1 MPGRSPQGASGLAG
15 QNATPSE
22 TATPDT
28 SPRSGSDGVGC
39 VSGRSPQGAERTAAE
54 LSDPSPRSASEETS
68 RRAPG
73 PGGTNPS
80 GADPA
85 STTPAKRR
93 SQPAPGPAE
102 TNPSG
107 ADPAAAPAKSRGRRA
122 LWLTAVLVAALLLLA
137 LVSAGTGAYRIP
149 TPDVLASVQH
159 RLGLGGAPLDRVG
172 ESVLWNV
179 RLPRVVLALLVGASL
194 GCAGALMQGVFGN
207 PLAEPGVIGIS
218 AGAAVGAV
226 AAIGLGLSFL
236 GNWTITVCA
245 FIAGLVT
252 VGSVYLLSRNGGK
265 TEVVT
270 LILTG
275 IAVNAF
281 AGALIGLFVFFA
293 DSGQVNQ
300 ITFWQLGSLAQ
311 ATWPKV
317 LAVLPCALAG
327 LLIAPFYARRLDLL
341 SLGERPARHLG
352 VDVERLRLSL
362 ILVVALLTAA
372 AVAVAG
378 VITFIGLLVPHL
390 LRMANGPGH
399 RFLVPGSALAGAV
412 VLVAGDLA
420 ARTLAQPAELPL
432 GVLTALIGSPFFF
445 WLLRRT
451 RRKQG
456 GWA

>member
-1 MPGRSPQGASGLAG
+1 M
-15 QNATPSE
+15 
-22 TATPDT
+22 TAT
-28 SPRSGSDGVGC
+28 
-39 VSGRSPQGAERTAAE
+39 AEAPVKAAE
-54 LSDPSPRSASEETS
+54 
-68 RRAPG
+68 PG
-73 PGGTNPS
+73 PGPVRP
-80 GADPA
+80 DRKP
-85 STTPAKRR
+85 
-93 SQPAPGPAE
+93 
-102 TNPSG
+102 
-107 ADPAAAPAKSRGRRA
+107 RGRAFLLTAA
-122 LWLTAVLVAALLLLA
+122 LIAVLVALCLM
-137 LVSAGTGAYRIP
+137 SAAMGSYHLPLGDI
-149 TPDVLASVQH
+149 VASVQH
-159 RLGLGGAPLDRVG
+159 RTGLGGHELERAA
-172 ESVLWNV
+172 ESVLWNI

-218 AGAAVGAV
+218 SGAAVGAV
-226 AAIGLGLSFL
+226 GAISLGVNAF
-236 GNWTITVCA
+236 GNWSVTVCA
-245 FIAGLVT
+245 FVAGLVT
-252 VGSVYLLSRNGGK
+252 VGLVYVMSRSGGR

-293 DSGQVNQ
+293 DNAQITQ

-317 LAVLPCALAG
+317 LAVLPFALAG
-327 LLIAPFYARRLDLL
+327 LLVAPLYARKLDLL
-341 SLGERPARHLG
+341 ALGERPARHLG
-352 VDVERLRLSL
+352 VDVERLRLVL

-378 VITFIGLLVPHL
+378 VITFVGLLVPHL
-390 LRMANGPGH
+390 LRMAHGSGH
-399 RFLVPGSALAGAV
+399 RFLVPGSALGGAV

-420 ARTLAQPAELPL
+420 ARTVAVPAELPL
-432 GVLTALIGSPFFF
+432 GVLTALFGSPFFF

>member
-1 MPGRSPQGASGLAG
+1 MARPDISP
-15 QNATPSE
+15 
-22 TATPDT
+22 
-28 SPRSGSDGVGC
+28 
-39 VSGRSPQGAERTAAE
+39 
-54 LSDPSPRSASEETS
+54 
-68 RRAPG
+68 
-73 PGGTNPS
+73 
-80 GADPA
+80 
-85 STTPAKRR
+85 
-93 SQPAPGPAE
+93 PGPA
-102 TNPSG
+102 PQKQ
-107 ADPAAAPAKSRGRRA
+107 PQQRGRTWLLTVA
-122 LWLTAVLVAALLLLA
+122 LLGVLLLLC
-137 LVSAGTGAYRIP
+137 LLSAGLGAYDIP
-149 TPDVLASVQH
+149 LGDVLSSVRH
-159 RLGLGGAPLDRVG
+159 RIGLGGAALERVP

-226 AAIGLGLSFL
+226 ASIALGLSFL
-236 GNWTITVCA
+236 GNWTVTVCA
-245 FIAGLVT
+245 FVSGLLT
-252 VGSVYLLSRNGGK
+252 VLLVYAMSRSGGR

-281 AGALIGLFVFFA
+281 AGALIGLSIFFA
-293 DSGQVNQ
+293 DNAQITQ

-317 LAVLPCALAG
+317 LAVLPCALLG
-327 LLIAPFYARRLDLL
+327 LAVAPFYAGKLDLL
-341 SLGERPARHLG
+341 ALGERPARHLG
-352 VDVERLRLSL
+352 VDVERLRVVLV
-362 ILVVALLTAA
+362 LVVALLTAA

-378 VITFIGLLVPHL
+378 IITFVGLLVPHL

-399 RFLVPGSALAGAV
+399 RFLVPGSALAGAL

-420 ARTLAQPAELPL
+420 ARTVAAPAELPL
-432 GVLTALIGSPFFF
+432 GVLTALFGSPFFF

-451 RRKQG
+451 RRRQG

>member
-1 MPGRSPQGASGLAG
+1 MSA
-15 QNATPSE
+15 PS
-22 TATPDT
+22 D
-28 SPRSGSDGVGC
+28 
-39 VSGRSPQGAERTAAE
+39 ERTRPAE
-54 LSDPSPRSASEETS
+54 VKAPEAKAPEAKAPEASA
-68 RRAPG
+68 P
-73 PGGTNPS
+73 
-80 GADPA
+80 PA
-85 STTPAKRR
+85 RR
-93 SQPAPGPAE
+93 S
-102 TNPSG
+102 
-107 ADPAAAPAKSRGRRA
+107 
-122 LWLTAVLVAALLLLA
+122 TAVTLTVGLLAALAVCCLL
-137 LVSAGTGAYRIP
+137 SAGLGAYRIP
-149 TPDVLASVQH
+149 LGDVFASVQH
-159 RLGLGGAPLDRVG
+159 RVGLGGHALDRVG

-226 AAIGLGLSFL
+226 ASIALGLSFF

-245 FIAGLVT
+245 FVAGLLT
-252 VGSVYLLSRNGGK
+252 VLLVYALSRSGGR

-281 AGALIGLFVFFA
+281 AGALIGLFIFFA
-293 DSGQVNQ
+293 DNAQITQ

-317 LAVLPCALAG
+317 LAVLPCAVLG
-327 LLIAPFYARRLDLL
+327 LVLAPFYARKLDLL
-341 SLGERPARHLG
+341 ALGERPARHLG
-352 VDVERLRLSL
+352 VDVERLRIVLV
-362 ILVVALLTAA
+362 LVVALLTAA

-378 VITFIGLLVPHL
+378 IISFVGLLVPHL

-399 RFLVPGSALAGAV
+399 RFLVPGSALGGAL

-420 ARTLAQPAELPL
+420 ARTVADPAELPL
-432 GVLTALIGSPFFF
+432 GVLTALFGSPFFF

>member
-1 MPGRSPQGASGLAG
+1 M
-15 QNATPSE
+15 
-22 TATPDT
+22 TATTTAPVRE
-28 SPRSGSDGVGC
+28 SQPR
-39 VSGRSPQGAERTAAE
+39 GATWLLTAA
-54 LSDPSPRSASEETS
+54 LL
-68 RRAPG
+68 G
-73 PGGTNPS
+73 
-80 GADPA
+80 
-85 STTPAKRR
+85 
-93 SQPAPGPAE
+93 
-102 TNPSG
+102 
-107 ADPAAAPAKSRGRRA
+107 
-122 LWLTAVLVAALLLLA
+122 VLLLLA
-137 LVSAGTGAYRIP
+137 LLSAGLGAYDIP
-149 TPDVLASVQH
+149 LGDVVSSVRH
-159 RLGLGGAPLDRVG
+159 RMGIGGAALERVP

-226 AAIGLGLSFL
+226 ASIALGLSFL
-236 GNWTITVCA
+236 GNWTVTVCA
-245 FIAGLVT
+245 FVSGLLT
-252 VGSVYLLSRNGGK
+252 VLLVYAMSRSGGR

-281 AGALIGLFVFFA
+281 AGALIGLSIFFA
-293 DSGQVNQ
+293 DNAQISQ

-317 LAVLPCALAG
+317 LAVLPCALLG
-327 LLIAPFYARRLDLL
+327 LAVAPFYARKLDLL
-341 SLGERPARHLG
+341 ALGERPARHLG
-352 VDVERLRLSL
+352 VDVERLRVVLV
-362 ILVVALLTAA
+362 LVVALLTAA

-378 VITFIGLLVPHL
+378 IITFVGLLVPHL

-399 RFLVPGSALAGAV
+399 RFLVPGSALGGAL

-420 ARTLAQPAELPL
+420 ARTVAAPAELPL
-432 GVLTALIGSPFFF
+432 GVLTALFGSPFFF

-451 RRKQG
+451 RRRQG

>member
-1 MPGRSPQGASGLAG
+1 MSGRSPQPERPAATAPADGPTGSAGA
-15 QNATPSE
+15 
-22 TATPDT
+22 
-28 SPRSGSDGVGC
+28 GS
-39 VSGRSPQGAERTAAE
+39 VSGRSPQGAECTAAAPADA
-54 LSDPSPRSASEETS
+54 SSHSASEETP

-73 PGGTNPS
+73 PGGTTP
-80 GADPA
+80 ADP
-85 STTPAKRR
+85 R
-93 SQPAPGPAE
+93 PAE
-102 TNPSG
+102 TG
-107 ADPAAAPAKSRGRRA
+107 PAATAPPEPRPRNRNRTRTRRA
-122 LWLTAVLVAALLLLA
+122 TLLTITLVAALAVLA
-137 LVSAGTGAYRIP
+137 LVSAGTGAYDIP
-149 TPDVLASVQH
+149 LGDVLASVQH
-159 RLGLGGAPLDRVG
+159 HLGLGGAPLDRVG

-226 AAIGLGLSFL
+226 AAIGLGLSFF

-245 FIAGLVT
+245 FVAGLIT
-252 VGSVYLLSRNGGK
+252 VSSVYLLSRNGGK

-327 LLIAPFYARRLDLL
+327 LLVAPFYSRRLDLL
-341 SLGERPARHLG
+341 ALGERPARHLG
-352 VDVERLRLSL
+352 IDVERLRLAL

-399 RFLVPGSALAGAV
+399 RFLVPGSALAGAL

-432 GVLTALIGSPFFF
+432 GVLTALLGSPFFF

>member
-1 MPGRSPQGASGLAG
+1 MPLSPAAHEPAGTGSVSGRSPQGAEPPSGRTEAEPAAG
-15 QNATPSE
+15 DPAGT
-22 TATPDT
+22 
-28 SPRSGSDGVGC
+28 GS
-39 VSGRSPQGAERTAAE
+39 VSGRSPQGAERTTAAP
-54 LSDPSPRSASEETS
+54 SDPAHRSAPEETP
-68 RRAPG
+68 RRTPG
-73 PGGTNPS
+73 PTDAEPTPTEPA
-80 GADPA
+80 ADEPA
-85 STTPAKRR
+85 EPTPAE
-93 SQPAPGPAE
+93 PAAGGPA
-102 TNPSG
+102 TG
-107 ADPAAAPAKSRGRRA
+107 RRGRAA
-122 LWLTAVLVAALLLLA
+122 LLTAALTAALLLLA
-137 LVSAGTGAYRIP
+137 LLSAGIGAYHIP
-149 TPDVLASVQH
+149 TADVLASVQH
-159 RLGLGGAPLDRVG
+159 HLGLGGAPLDRVG

-226 AAIGLGLSFL
+226 AAIGLGLSFF

-245 FIAGLVT
+245 FTAGLIT
-252 VGSVYLLSRNGGK
+252 VSAVYLLSRNGGR

-327 LLIAPFYARRLDLL
+327 LLVAPFYARRLDLL
-341 SLGERPARHLG
+341 SLGEGPARHLG
-352 VDVERLRLSL
+352 IDVERLRRAL

>member
-1 MPGRSPQGASGLAG
+1 MTTSYEERADEARPGRG
-15 QNATPSE
+15 PSLSKEQPPE
-22 TATPDT
+22 T
-28 SPRSGSDGVGC
+28 GG
-39 VSGRSPQGAERTAAE
+39 AAE
-54 LSDPSPRSASEETS
+54 A
-68 RRAPG
+68 
-73 PGGTNPS
+73 
-80 GADPA
+80 
-85 STTPAKRR
+85 
-93 SQPAPGPAE
+93 
-102 TNPSG
+102 
-107 ADPAAAPAKSRGRRA
+107 
-122 LWLTAVLVAALLLLA
+122 
-137 LVSAGTGAYRIP
+137 AGTGAGTGAAAEGSSAEAPPAPKSPRSKAFVLTVGLSLALLAGCLLSAAIGAYSIP
-149 TPDVLASVQH
+149 IGDVLGSLQH
-159 RLGLGGAPLDRVG
+159 RMGLGGQPLDRVG

-226 AAIGLGLSFL
+226 ASIALGLTFF
-236 GNWTITVCA
+236 GNWTITVFA
-245 FIAGLVT
+245 FIAGLAT
-252 VGSVYLLSRNGGK
+252 VLLVYTLSRSGGR

-281 AGALIGLFVFFA
+281 AGALIGLFIFFA
-293 DSGQVNQ
+293 DNAQITQ
-300 ITFWQLGSLAQ
+300 ITFWQLGSLSQ

-327 LLIAPFYARRLDLL
+327 LLIAPFYARKLDLL
-341 SLGERPARHLG
+341 ALGERPARHLG
-352 VDVERLRLSL
+352 VDVERLRITLV
-362 ILVVALLTAA
+362 LVVALLTAA

-378 VITFIGLLVPHL
+378 IISFVGLLVPHL

-399 RFLVPGSALAGAV
+399 RFLVPGSALGGAL

-420 ARTLAQPAELPL
+420 ARTVAAPAELPL
-432 GVLTALIGSPFFF
+432 GVLTALFGSPFFF

>member
-1 MPGRSPQGASGLAG
+1 M
-15 QNATPSE
+15 T
-22 TATPDT
+22 
-28 SPRSGSDGVGC
+28 
-39 VSGRSPQGAERTAAE
+39 
-54 LSDPSPRSASEETS
+54 
-68 RRAPG
+68 
-73 PGGTNPS
+73 
-80 GADPA
+80 
-85 STTPAKRR
+85 TTPTPVPPPPPAPAEVPARPDLAPTGPAPKRR
-93 SQPAPGPAE
+93 PQQ
-102 TNPSG
+102 
-107 ADPAAAPAKSRGRRA
+107 RGRT
-122 LWLTAVLVAALLLLA
+122 WLLTVVLLGVLLLLC
-137 LVSAGTGAYRIP
+137 LLSAGLGAYDIP
-149 TPDVLASVQH
+149 LGDVLASVQH
-159 RLGLGGAPLDRVG
+159 RIGLGGAALERVP

-226 AAIGLGLSFL
+226 ASIALGLSFL
-236 GNWTITVCA
+236 GNWTVTVCA
-245 FIAGLVT
+245 FVSGLLT
-252 VGSVYLLSRNGGK
+252 VLLVYAMSRSGGR

-281 AGALIGLFVFFA
+281 AGALIGLSIFFA
-293 DSGQVNQ
+293 DNAQITQ

-317 LAVLPCALAG
+317 LAVLPCALLG
-327 LLIAPFYARRLDLL
+327 LAVAPLYARKLDLL
-341 SLGERPARHLG
+341 ALGERPARHLG
-352 VDVERLRLSL
+352 VDVERLRVVLV
-362 ILVVALLTAA
+362 LVVALLTAA

-378 VITFIGLLVPHL
+378 IITFVGLLVPHL

-399 RFLVPGSALAGAV
+399 RFLVPGSALGGAL

-420 ARTLAQPAELPL
+420 ARTVAAPAELPL
-432 GVLTALIGSPFFF
+432 GVLTALFGSPFFF

-451 RRKQG
+451 RRRQG

>member
-1 MPGRSPQGASGLAG
+1 MTTSYDGPVTTSHEERAGTGPKSPGDGADGA
-15 QNATPSE
+15 APR
-22 TATPDT
+22 
-28 SPRSGSDGVGC
+28 SPRSRTFVLTAALALALLVGC
-39 VSGRSPQGAERTAAE
+39 LLSAAI
-54 LSDPSPRSASEETS
+54 
-68 RRAPG
+68 
-73 PGGTNPS
+73 
-80 GADPA
+80 
-85 STTPAKRR
+85 
-93 SQPAPGPAE
+93 
-102 TNPSG
+102 
-107 ADPAAAPAKSRGRRA
+107 
-122 LWLTAVLVAALLLLA
+122 
-137 LVSAGTGAYRIP
+137 GAYSIP
-149 TPDVLASVQH
+149 LGDVLSSVQH
-159 RLGLGGAPLDRVG
+159 RIGLGGQELDRVG

-179 RLPRVVLALLVGASL
+179 RLPRVALALLVGASL

-226 AAIGLGLSFL
+226 ASIALGLSFF

-245 FIAGLVT
+245 FVAGLIT
-252 VGSVYLLSRNGGK
+252 VLLVYTLSRSGGR

-281 AGALIGLFVFFA
+281 AGALIGLFIFFA
-293 DSGQVNQ
+293 DNAQITQ
-300 ITFWQLGSLAQ
+300 ITFWQLGSLSQ

-327 LLIAPFYARRLDLL
+327 LLIAPFYARKLDLL
-341 SLGERPARHLG
+341 ALGERPARHLG
-352 VDVERLRLSL
+352 VDVERLRIVLV
-362 ILVVALLTAA
+362 LVVALLTAA

-378 VITFIGLLVPHL
+378 IISFVGLLVPHL

-399 RFLVPGSALAGAV
+399 RFLVPGSALGGAL

-420 ARTLAQPAELPL
+420 ARTVAAPAELPL
-432 GVLTALIGSPFFF
+432 GVLTALFGSPFFF